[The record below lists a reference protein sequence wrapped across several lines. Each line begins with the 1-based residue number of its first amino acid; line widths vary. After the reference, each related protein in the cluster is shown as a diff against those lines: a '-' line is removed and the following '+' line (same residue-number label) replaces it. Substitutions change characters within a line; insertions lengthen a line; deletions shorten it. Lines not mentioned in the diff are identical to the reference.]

1 MFNRSSAC
9 TFVLCCNMSNKT
21 KNKTLHSHNKQA
33 NSPAT
38 KGPNVIWAQGLCLAY
53 LCISRAWQ
61 YPSRTGIWQI
71 FCWMTKWIWRSLQ
84 PTQVEFRHLNELS
97 RTSRSVWVP
106 ADGVTSPSALPQW
119 TWKGF
124 QTRALLETW
133 NLVSSTNFILLS
145 HLPKWQ
151 FSMSSG
157 FPALS
162 TFTTYHP
169 SLPTSLQCSF
179 LWWTNPY
186 LLHIVCWPWLN
197 MVLSLGR
204 HLLCSLWRGGC
215 SFSHILLRG
224 GSP

>member
-1 MFNRSSAC
+1 MNLKKPPTHSGWISAP
-9 TFVLCCNMSNKT
+9 K
-21 KNKTLHSHNKQA
+21 
-33 NSPAT
+33 
-38 KGPNVIWAQGLCLAY
+38 WAFQ
-53 LCISRAWQ
+53 
-61 YPSRTGIWQI
+61 
-71 FCWMTKWIWRSLQ
+71 
-84 PTQVEFRHLNELS
+84 N
-97 RTSRSVWVP
+97 SRSVWVP

-133 NLVSSTNFILLS
+133 SLVSSTNFMHLS

-151 FSMSSG
+151 SSMSSG

-169 SLPTSLQCSF
+169 SLPTFLQCSF

-215 SFSHILLRG
+215 AFSHILLRG
-224 GSP
+224 GSPQMFPDKIYLVPQIKNPCFLCCSRIGSCAFSPLPAVILTVQPLSLILWFLGQLGLSSAHQFLPLSLPFG